1 MEVPRQ
7 PETSKMTPKKRSSTP
22 AIRTLSDLAQ
32 AYLAHL
38 AKAGKSQGTCFSYG
52 IELRTAC
59 SVLGAETPLVDLT
72 PESVAAY
79 FDSDRVTK
87 TRDGR
92 PKSRAGV
99 AKTRRVLRLALAW
112 AEEKAPKATRKA

>member
-1 MEVPRQ
+1 
-7 PETSKMTPKKRSSTP
+7 MTPKNTPKR
-22 AIRTLSDLAQ
+22 ARTMDTLGELAE

-38 AKAGKSQGTCFSYG
+38 GKSGRSQGTCFSYG

-72 PESVAAY
+72 PERVQEY
-79 FDSDRVTK
+79 HDSDRVTK

-112 AEEKAPKATRKA
+112 AEEKAPKATHKA